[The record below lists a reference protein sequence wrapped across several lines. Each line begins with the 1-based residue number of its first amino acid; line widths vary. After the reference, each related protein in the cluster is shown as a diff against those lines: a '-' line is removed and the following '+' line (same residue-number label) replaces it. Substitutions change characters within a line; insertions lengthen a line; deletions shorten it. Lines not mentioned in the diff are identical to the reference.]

1 MTIISITQLRI
12 IPWQGRELKALLAAL
27 LSALRPGRLRSDR
40 GGGPGQLRFSVS
52 QTGTRVQSRVQCVV
66 PLLPYGSY
74 LTSRRSQGILVFK
87 V

>member
-1 MTIISITQLRI
+1 MAGQ
-12 IPWQGRELKALLAAL
+12 ELKALFAAL

-40 GGGPGQLRFSVS
+40 WAGQLRFSVS

-74 LTSRRSQGILVFK
+74 LTSRRSQGILVLK
-87 V
+87 YE